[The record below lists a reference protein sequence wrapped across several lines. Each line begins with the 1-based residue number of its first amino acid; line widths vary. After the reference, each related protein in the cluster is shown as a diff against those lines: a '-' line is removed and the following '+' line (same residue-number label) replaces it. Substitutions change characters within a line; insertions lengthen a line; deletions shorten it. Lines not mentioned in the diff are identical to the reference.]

1 MATSSAE
8 RVRFWFLHC
17 WSFSAFGGCSMTVMH
32 ESLATIV
39 GVGLTVVAF
48 QFFLFL
54 LVEVFSHIFEWTSP

>member
-1 MATSSAE
+1 
-8 RVRFWFLHC
+8 
-17 WSFSAFGGCSMTVMH
+17 MTVMH